1 MQDSTSLEKG
11 EGSMAR
17 ELPSVGDRVVIAPSD
32 EPAEVFDVQQTG
44 SQVRLGVIFL
54 RSKKAER
61 LVFSLEEFAQRV
73 QRLPSLWDEFIP
85 AALPRES
92 FILFTDA
99 LRMHLAYSF
108 DPHYAVSVTQV
119 DLLPHQV
126 DAVYDR
132 ILPQPC
138 IRFLLADDPGLG
150 KTIMAGLLLKEF
162 KARGLVKSALA
173 VVPAHLQDQWKREM
187 AGWFR
192 EGFVTLDRGLLDSL
206 YSSPLRAS

>member
-73 QRLPSLWDEFIP
+73 Q
-85 AALPRES
+85 
-92 FILFTDA
+92 
-99 LRMHLAYSF
+99 
-108 DPHYAVSVTQV
+108 
-119 DLLPHQV
+119 
-126 DAVYDR
+126 
-132 ILPQPC
+132 
-138 IRFLLADDPGLG
+138 
-150 KTIMAGLLLKEF
+150 
-162 KARGLVKSALA
+162 
-173 VVPAHLQDQWKREM
+173 
-187 AGWFR
+187 
-192 EGFVTLDRGLLDSL
+192 
-206 YSSPLRAS
+206 